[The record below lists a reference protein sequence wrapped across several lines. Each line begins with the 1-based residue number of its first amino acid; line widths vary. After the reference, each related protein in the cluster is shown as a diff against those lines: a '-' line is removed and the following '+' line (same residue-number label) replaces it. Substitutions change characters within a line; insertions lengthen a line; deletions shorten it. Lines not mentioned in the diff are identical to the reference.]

1 VVPQPTREHLP
12 DRKTGPEGPPKDA
25 EEDMGYVLFLVI
37 AFVLLGAERLA
48 ARWHHPTMRHEA
60 PPGS

>member
-1 VVPQPTREHLP
+1 
-12 DRKTGPEGPPKDA
+12 
-25 EEDMGYVLFLVI
+25 MGYVLFLVI